1 MTGKNF
7 QLAFEVGGKVAASLP
22 KSFSV
27 ASQAV
32 ARLNQELSEIRQQQR
47 SVKKLQDMKLKVGQT
62 AKAYHKAAARV
73 EQLHQQLSQTES
85 PTRAMT
91 REFERAK
98 TQSSYLRDALRKQ
111 RQELVTLKRGF
122 DDADTSARHLALR
135 NKELAASADRN
146 RLAQS
151 RSVEQVHRYK
161 VALGEARRNIQQTRR
176 AQETLNRTLEQQR
189 ALKVAALGEAKG
201 KLFSS
206 AAQTAAVTGGAML
219 AAAKA
224 ANFNRE
230 NQLIGNTA
238 DMSANE
244 VKAMGDAM
252 LITARQTGQFTDD
265 IQAAQGY
272 LVAAGQGYREAQ
284 ANLKTIGQTATATG
298 ADILDVS
305 KATFILGDALKIN
318 PKEMQ
323 AALDILVQS
332 GKEGNF
338 EFNDMAKTLPVL
350 GAQFQS
356 LKMGG
361 TEAAA
366 TMGAALQI
374 ARKGASTSD
383 EAANNMK
390 NFMAKI
396 LAPATLKR
404 AKKEFDVDLYA
415 IITKAQKSGK
425 NPFEA
430 AIHAVTKMTQGG
442 DQKLLGQLF
451 ADMQVQNFVRPMLQN
466 FKEYE
471 AIKEKALSSKGV
483 IDRDFVTMTKE
494 NAQRLKDLR
503 IAADTASL
511 SFGQALQ
518 PAMAQVLTVVVPLVT
533 AIAEFIANNPNFV
546 AQITLITGAMLT
558 FRTAT
563 LACRVAMLALSVATK
578 VTPLGWIQI
587 AIMAAVAAGIAL
599 YENWAAIKAYA
610 MELWPKIKTLGVE
623 ALDALKFVFMNF
635 TPVGWLIQAFQAGK
649 ELLSAID
656 WSASGQQ
663 IIQTLIE
670 GIKAKATALVDEVKE
685 IFAEIRDYLPFS
697 DARIGPFSELTRSG
711 AAIMGTLAQGVNRSS
726 TLQTAIAEKF
736 NDASVVGGGI
746 SGANNRVSA
755 GAGSAGMVDYGTSIT
770 FAPVIHLPPG
780 SPADNRAAV
789 ERGLKTASDEFEKK
803 MKEIANQNR
812 RLSYG

>member
-1 MTGKNF
+1 MVTGKNF

-22 KSFSV
+22 KSFGV

-98 TQSSYLRDALRKQ
+98 TQSSNLRNALRKQ

-176 AQETLNRTLEQQR
+176 AQETFNRALEQQR

-396 LAPATLKR
+396 LAPVTLKR
-404 AKKEFDVDLYA
+404 AEKEFDVDLYA

-430 AIHAVTKMTQGG
+430 AT
-442 DQKLLGQLF
+442 
-451 ADMQVQNFVRPMLQN
+451 
-466 FKEYE
+466 
-471 AIKEKALSSKGV
+471 
-483 IDRDFVTMTKE
+483 
-494 NAQRLKDLR
+494 
-503 IAADTASL
+503 
-511 SFGQALQ
+511 
-518 PAMAQVLTVVVPLVT
+518 
-533 AIAEFIANNPNFV
+533 
-546 AQITLITGAMLT
+546 
-558 FRTAT
+558 
-563 LACRVAMLALSVATK
+563 
-578 VTPLGWIQI
+578 
-587 AIMAAVAAGIAL
+587 
-599 YENWAAIKAYA
+599 
-610 MELWPKIKTLGVE
+610 
-623 ALDALKFVFMNF
+623 
-635 TPVGWLIQAFQAGK
+635 
-649 ELLSAID
+649 
-656 WSASGQQ
+656 
-663 IIQTLIE
+663 
-670 GIKAKATALVDEVKE
+670 
-685 IFAEIRDYLPFS
+685 EIRDYLPFS
-697 DARIGPFSELTRSG
+697 DAKIGPFSELTRSG
-711 AAIMGTLAQGVNRSS
+711 AAIMGTLAQGVNRSN
-726 TLQTAIAEKF
+726 TLQTAIAEQF
-736 NDASVVGGGI
+736 NNASGVGGGI

-755 GAGSAGMVDYGTSIT
+755 AAGSAGMLGYGTSIT

-780 SPADNRAAV
+780 SPAENRAAV